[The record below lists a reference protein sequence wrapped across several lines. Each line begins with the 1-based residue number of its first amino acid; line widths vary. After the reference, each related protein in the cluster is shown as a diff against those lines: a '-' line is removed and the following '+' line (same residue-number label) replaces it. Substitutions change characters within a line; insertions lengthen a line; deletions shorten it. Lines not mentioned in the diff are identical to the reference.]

1 MRLSTILSYA
11 FALLALAAAVLLA
24 VDGLRVE
31 VVGGA
36 AEVLDAIRGAI
47 AVLVW
52 PFDVL
57 IARPILAWLPTQNL
71 NVEIYDHWRSLFV
84 LLWLL
89 FASTARAITEESAW
103 GAFSV
108 WGLAG
113 IAALPTALVA
123 GSVPLSGTELF
134 EHVWSGFGLF
144 YGCALI
150 FVWFFR
156 RESQSWIFAYF
167 FNGTAAGAVASLL
180 WSARDMPIIK
190 AWDSPGLLILAG
202 SIAAFAISS
211 VVFGAILQDG
221 EGDTF
226 LETWLGAPLTR
237 AGAEMLV
244 VLAGAGA
251 IVAGLGTA

>member
-1 MRLSTILSYA
+1 MRLSTVLSYVV
-11 FALLALAAAVLLA
+11 ALLALAAAVVLA
-24 VDGLRVE
+24 VDGFGIE
-31 VVGGA
+31 VVGLT
-36 AEVLDAIRGAI
+36 AEVLDAVRSAI

-52 PFDVL
+52 PLDVL
-57 IARPILAWLPTQNL
+57 VAGPILAWLPTQNL
-71 NVEIYDHWRSLFV
+71 NVEMHDHWRSLFV

-89 FASTARAITEESAW
+89 FASTARSFTEESAW
-103 GAFSV
+103 GTFFV

-113 IAALPTALVA
+113 IAALPTALAA
-123 GSVPLSGTELF
+123 GSVPLSGAELF

-144 YGCALI
+144 YGFALI

-167 FNGTAAGAVASLL
+167 FNGTAAGTAASLL

-190 AWDSPGLLILAG
+190 DWESPGLLILAG

-211 VVFGAILQDG
+211 IVFGAILQDG

-237 AGAEMLV
+237 AGAEILV
-244 VLAGAGA
+244 VLAGSGA
-251 IVAGLGTA
+251 IVAWLGAT